1 MAEMYGGHLV
11 AKHLKEVEGIQ
22 TIFSL
27 SGGHIDR
34 IFDGCNEY
42 GIRLVD
48 VRHEQAGVMMAHSWS
63 IYTGQP
69 GVCLV
74 TAGPGFTNALTGV
87 ANARQENVPVL
98 ILSGIAPLRDRG
110 KGSLQEMDQINMI
123 RSSVKWAD
131 ICLDVA
137 RIPEYISTALRHA
150 VSGRPGPVFLELPP
164 DILNVKVD
172 AAQLPLIKRGSI
184 AHMPQAAPELLQAA
198 AELINTAQKP
208 VILGGSGIAASGCA
222 EELKAFVDKT
232 GIPFVLNN
240 NSRGAI
246 PDEHP
251 LSLWAR
257 GQVAGPIA
265 LSMADLVIVLGT
277 RYNWVSNFG
286 AGFPQAKVVRVDI
299 EATEIDRNR
308 ASDVGIVADLK
319 PTLMQLRKL
328 VKKRDHEDWNAVL
341 KGACAPLIEQE
352 DKIKKAVSEKIH
364 PVRLM
369 AKAREV
375 LGDDVICIAD
385 GGDTVS
391 FALGGFRAKEQ
402 SGVLAAAG
410 PTFGCLGTGIPFGI
424 GAKIA
429 MPEKTVV
436 VVNGDG
442 SFGLNAMEF
451 DTAVRH
457 NIPILCIICNDQAWG
472 MIKHGQIMCYG
483 KDRVIGSELGVV
495 HYEKVVEALG
505 GYGEFVDKD
514 EDIVPAIERALASGK
529 PACVNVI
536 TDPDVHSMGLPYLVQ
551 IFNFE

>member
-1 MAEMYGGHLV
+1 MAEIYGGHLV
-11 AKHLKEVEGIQ
+11 AKHLKEIEGIQ
-22 TIFSL
+22 TVFSL

-34 IFDGCNEY
+34 IFDGCTEH
-42 GIRLVD
+42 GLRLVD
-48 VRHEQAGVMMAHSWS
+48 VRHEQAGVMMAHAWS

-164 DILNVKVD
+164 DILNIKVD
-172 AAQLPLIKRGSI
+172 AAQLPPIKRGSI
-184 AHMPQAAPELLQAA
+184 AHMPQAAPELLQEA
-198 AELINTAQKP
+198 AELIDHAQKP

-222 EELKAFVDKT
+222 EELKAFIEKT

-286 AGFPQAKVVRVDI
+286 GGFPQAKVVRVDI

-319 PTLMQLRKL
+319 PTLRQLRKL
-328 VKKRDHEDWNAVL
+328 VTKREHQAWNEVL

-352 DKIKKAVSEKIH
+352 EKVKQAMSEKIH
-364 PVRLM
+364 PIRLM

-391 FALGGFRAKEQ
+391 FALGGFRAQEQ
-402 SGVLAAAG
+402 AGVLAAAG

-424 GAKIA
+424 GAKLA
-429 MPEKTVV
+429 MPDRTVV
-436 VVNGDG
+436 VINGDG

-457 NIPILCIICNDQAWG
+457 NVPILCIICNDQAWG

-505 GYGEFVDKD
+505 GHGEFVDKD

-536 TDPDVHSMGLPYLVQ
+536 TDPDVHSMGLPYLVK
-551 IFNFE
+551 IFDFE